1 MSNPLDDAKSLIQ
14 LFTPSDEREE
24 RVAAELR
31 KLIDAMSYTE
41 SAKVVEGPKIT
52 IAEVAR
58 KAELSRNLIN
68 SEKCELPGARTLI
81 VSVWKVLADHNLEI
95 RCSYLTSENS
105 RLQRLVDYHVSETA
119 GLVLKLGGV
128 VGSAISAKAMP
139 KKGSATPE
147 QMMSG
152 ADILPMGVISVAGKQ
167 RE

>member
-1 MSNPLDDAKSLIQ
+1 MSNPLDDAKFLID
-14 LFTPSDEREE
+14 LFTPRDEREA

-31 KLIDAMSYTE
+31 KLIDAMRYFE
-41 SAKVVEGPKIT
+41 GPQLVEGPKIT

-68 SEKCELPGARTLI
+68 SEKCELPGARALI
-81 VSVWKVLADHNLEI
+81 VSVWKVLADHNLEA
-95 RCSYLTSENS
+95 RCLYLTTENS
-105 RLQRLVDYHVSETA
+105 RLQRLVDYHVAETA

-128 VGSAISAKAMP
+128 VSSASSAKATP

-147 QMMSG
+147 QMMSS
-152 ADILPMGVISVAGKQ
+152 ADILSMSVISVAGRQ